1 MLPSMAASDGPPTK
15 ICKRDWEDLI
25 LAKGSYE
32 NTLPDDAMPF
42 VNRTTELF
50 AIIEENIKAI
60 RQLNIPT
67 NLTDYRKMKV
77 CFAAQMFGA
86 GKTMLGRN
94 LVPQLKLAKSDLQA
108 HLKAF
113 LDKEKA
119 KGEDGR
125 KFAAFFIQEV
135 EFFKQATRLYVDLR
149 GISDVAV
156 VSSIV
161 ARVANTD
168 MPQQTDVAEGIAK
181 VLMEAAKITQKP
193 LFVHFD
199 EIGGFQ
205 VTDLRKLRDGVIRT
219 WASMNQEAVKGEVMP
234 RIYFYFSGKSVP
246 LLGLGSPHSPVGT
259 RWIILDKLHEQHVGV
274 IRKELLSEV
283 ECCAEIDGRLCQW
296 TGGAPRLLLYTL
308 RYLYSWKPNLST
320 PHAVDVAMSD
330 AYSCFKGIDMVA
342 RDIFITGVENSPE
355 GTALK
360 DAWLQLLVLAQLKVP
375 IQMNTE
381 IATRTMQF
389 SVEKLLSVLN
399 VYITRGPGAL
409 ENAAE
414 VKDVSFYIDIMDFIK
429 VFVMETYEQNFR
441 TPLFFG
447 DSAGAGLSADDVLE
461 RLVEHRIIVQACL
474 ADKTTWKAL
483 LSPLLDKSKHAGKGV
498 QLDKHAPIKWMP
510 AATAACKVNVT
521 NEDTEE
527 QVLQRSTIP
536 PQSLT
541 KVVNDKLRSNRIY
554 RPRPKSKSADTI
566 IKQEDFVLEIQDKS
580 GLGAPL
586 EWAAVCTEVEKS
598 IKDNEVSLLFI
609 ALALGPELFGCVGS
623 GSLCLAAGTYCI
635 STKGFLLFRPREATQ
650 WTFQCSQ
657 GIWKPFDDNQ
667 TGEGKKC
674 LQVRPSLEVIIAS
687 AEAVEG
693 FLGSDD
699 FNSVRRLACGKERS
713 QKISIP
719 FISRFFG
726 FSTIKVDIAAE
737 GKLSKAFCFLSCVL
751 TDGELTDALNRLLWI
766 LIVRMRLHIT
776 CEAVP
781 PQRSRQ
787 SFGPVNFART
797 TTSMDGTEFQIAG
810 NAFKLTGAIADV
822 AISASPLSESSAAV
836 FASFLH
842 ASRGCQV
849 AELKDARCSEAG
861 CVDSFVRRCLLSCPD
876 SWRQSRR
883 RTQRL

>member
-1 MLPSMAASDGPPTK
+1 MAASDGPPTK
-15 ICKRDWEDLI
+15 ICKRDWEDFI
-25 LAKGSYE
+25 LARGSYE

-42 VNRTTELF
+42 LNRTTELF
-50 AIIEENIKAI
+50 VIIEENIKAI
-60 RQLNIPT
+60 RQLNIST

-125 KFAAFFIQEV
+125 KFAAFFSREV
-135 EFFKQATRLYVDLR
+135 ETLKQAERLYVDFR
-149 GISDVAV
+149 GLSDVAAV
-156 VSSIV
+156 PVET
-161 ARVANTD
+161 ARVANTKG
-168 MPQQTDVAEGIAK
+168 PQQTDVAGGIAE

-205 VTDLRKLRDGVIRT
+205 VPDLRKLRDGVIRT
-219 WASMNQEAVKGEVMP
+219 WASMNQEAVKGQVMP

-246 LLGLGSPHSPVGT
+246 LLELGNPHSPVGT
-259 RWIILDKLHEQHVGV
+259 RWIILTLMADYANGLV
-274 IRKELLSEV
+274 
-283 ECCAEIDGRLCQW
+283 

-355 GTALK
+355 ATAVK
-360 DAWLQLLVLAQLKVP
+360 
-375 IQMNTE
+375 M
-381 IATRTMQF
+381 
-389 SVEKLLSVLN
+389 
-399 VYITRGPGAL
+399 PGSSSWCLRAS

-414 VKDVSFYIDIMDFIK
+414 VKDASFYIDIMDFIK
-429 VFVMETYEQNFR
+429 IFVMETYEQNFR

-498 QLDKHAPIKWMP
+498 QLDKRAPIKWMP

-521 NEDTEE
+521 NEDTEG

-580 GLGAPL
+580 GLAAPL
-586 EWAAVCTEVEKS
+586 EWAAVCTEAQ
-598 IKDNEVSLLFI
+598 SL
-609 ALALGPELFGCVGS
+609 
-623 GSLCLAAGTYCI
+623 
-635 STKGFLLFRPREATQ
+635 
-650 WTFQCSQ
+650 
-657 GIWKPFDDNQ
+657 
-667 TGEGKKC
+667 
-674 LQVRPSLEVIIAS
+674 
-687 AEAVEG
+687 
-693 FLGSDD
+693 
-699 FNSVRRLACGKERS
+699 
-713 QKISIP
+713 
-719 FISRFFG
+719 
-726 FSTIKVDIAAE
+726 
-737 GKLSKAFCFLSCVL
+737 
-751 TDGELTDALNRLLWI
+751 
-766 LIVRMRLHIT
+766 
-776 CEAVP
+776 
-781 PQRSRQ
+781 
-787 SFGPVNFART
+787 
-797 TTSMDGTEFQIAG
+797 DGTC
-810 NAFKLTGAIADV
+810 L
-822 AISASPLSESSAAV
+822 SPLRCADCRSAQQKQQNIQSSAG
-836 FASFLH
+836 L
-842 ASRGCQV
+842 G
-849 AELKDARCSEAG
+849 E
-861 CVDSFVRRCLLSCPD
+861 RRAY
-876 SWRQSRR
+876 
-883 RTQRL
+883 